1 MITRILDLNSGEDSF
16 KKYIFPTQIIT
27 STTDNA
33 HICLNL
39 SLALM
44 KPWQVELEGGWWLWF
59 KLLKTNV
66 TLFGSPETG
75 EGLYTG
81 GFGVGW
87 LSWKLAVCIALHKC
101 AINVFSH
108 LFLSGQSCLKKCVSQ
123 DKKNVLQGK
132 LRQGL
137 TLGDSNPKNAQ
148 DYRSNLKACCT
159 WTTAVSSPCWSALAL
174 VIG

>member
-1 MITRILDLNSGEDSF
+1 
-16 KKYIFPTQIIT
+16 
-27 STTDNA
+27 
-33 HICLNL
+33 
-39 SLALM
+39 M

-123 DKKNVLQGK
+123 DKKNLLQGK

-174 VIG
+174 VIGYCTVWLWLQQIHFHTSPSPDTHACVHKNTYTQHSHS